1 MVRFQHRSNSALLVE
16 QEAMADE
23 VVRLDKVRRDYL
35 VGDQVTTALG
45 GIDLVIERG
54 EFVAIVGPSGS
65 GKSTMMNLI
74 GCLDRPSAGSVK
86 IAGDS
91 TNELNDNQLT
101 SLRSKAIGFVF
112 QQFQLLPNTTA
123 IENVMAPLLYQGK
136 STKEAKRAAT
146 QMLTQLGL
154 GDRLNFDR
162 NRLSGG
168 QQQRVAIARAL
179 VTSPDIVLAD
189 EPTGALDSKT
199 GAAVIE
205 LLKDLH
211 RDGRTVVLITHDLE
225 IAASAPRRVF
235 LRDGLI
241 ERDER
246 GAR

>member
-1 MVRFQHRSNSALLVE
+1 MV
-16 QEAMADE
+16 DE
-23 VVRLDKVRRDYL
+23 VVRLEKVRRDYL
-35 VGDQVTTALG
+35 VGDQVTTALDG
-45 GIDLVIERG
+45 VDLVINRG

-74 GCLDRPSAGSVK
+74 GCLDRPSAGTVLIS
-86 IAGDS
+86 GDA
-91 TNELNDNQLT
+91 TNELSDNELT
-101 SLRSKAIGFVF
+101 ALRSKAIGFVF

-123 IENVMAPLLYQGK
+123 IENVMAPLLYQGISFKQAKK
-136 STKEAKRAAT
+136 SAAE
-146 QMLTQLGL
+146 MLTQLGL

-199 GAAVIE
+199 GAAVID
-205 LLKDLH
+205 LLKNLH
-211 RDGRTVVLITHDLE
+211 KEGRTIVLITHDLE

-235 LRDGLI
+235 LRDGQI

-246 GAR
+246 GVR

>member
-1 MVRFQHRSNSALLVE
+1 
-16 QEAMADE
+16 MADE

-74 GCLDRPSAGSVK
+74 GCLDRPTAGSVK

-136 STKEAKRAAT
+136 NTKEAKRDAT

-246 GAR
+246 GAK

>member
-1 MVRFQHRSNSALLVE
+1 
-16 QEAMADE
+16 MADE

-35 VGDQVTTALG
+35 VGDQITTALG

>member
-1 MVRFQHRSNSALLVE
+1 
-16 QEAMADE
+16 MANE
-23 VVRLDKVRRDYL
+23 VVRLEKVRRDYL
-35 VGDQVTTALG
+35 VGDQITTALD

-74 GCLDRPSAGSVK
+74 GCLDRPSSGSVL
-86 IAGDS
+86 IAGDA
-91 TNELNDNQLT
+91 TNSLTDNQLT

-123 IENVMAPLLYQGK
+123 IENVMAPLLSQGISSK
-136 STKEAKRAAT
+136 QARRSASEILTK
-146 QMLTQLGL
+146 LGL

-199 GAAVIE
+199 GAAVID
-205 LLKDLH
+205 LLKNLH
-211 RDGRTVVLITHDLE
+211 KEGRTIVLITHDLE

-235 LRDGLI
+235 LRDGQI

-246 GAR
+246 GAS

>member
-1 MVRFQHRSNSALLVE
+1 MANPVVE
-16 QEAMADE
+16 LEN
-23 VVRLDKVRRDYL
+23 VRREYL
-35 VGDQVTTALG
+35 VGDQVTVALD
-45 GIDLVIERG
+45 GIDLLIEHG

-74 GCLDRPSAGSVK
+74 GCLDRPSSGVVK
-86 IAGDS
+86 IASDPTS
-91 TNELNDNQLT
+91 ELNDNQLT

-123 IENVMAPLLYQGK
+123 IENVMAPLLYQGISSK
-136 STKEAKRAAT
+136 QAKQSAT
-146 QMLTQLGL
+146 EMLTRLGL
-154 GDRLNFDR
+154 GERLSFDR

-179 VTSPDIVLAD
+179 VTGPDIVLAD

-199 GAAVIE
+199 GAQVID
-205 LLKDLH
+205 LLKELNQE
-211 RDGRTVVLITHDLE
+211 GRTIILITHDLD

-235 LRDGLI
+235 LRDGRI

-246 GAR
+246 GSK

>member
-1 MVRFQHRSNSALLVE
+1 MVRFQHRSNSVLLVE

-35 VGDQVTTALG
+35 VGDQITTALD

-74 GCLDRPSAGSVK
+74 GCLDRPSAGSVM
-86 IAGDS
+86 ISGDS

>member
-1 MVRFQHRSNSALLVE
+1 MFLPQVNSALRVE
-16 QEAMADE
+16 PEIMADE
-23 VVRLDKVRRDYL
+23 VVRLDKVRREYL
-35 VGDQVTTALG
+35 VGDQITTALG
-45 GIDLVIERG
+45 GVDLVIERG

-74 GCLDRPSAGSVK
+74 GCLDRPSAGSVQ

-91 TNELNDNQLT
+91 TNELSDNKLT
-101 SLRSKAIGFVF
+101 ELRSKAIGFVF

-136 STKEAKRAAT
+136 STKEARKLAT
-146 QMLTQLGL
+146 QILTQLGL

-211 RDGRTVVLITHDLE
+211 REGRTVVLITHDLE

-246 GAR
+246 GVR

>member
-1 MVRFQHRSNSALLVE
+1 
-16 QEAMADE
+16 MANE

-35 VGDQVTTALG
+35 VGDQITTALDG
-45 GIDLVIERG
+45 VDLVIERG

-74 GCLDRPSAGSVK
+74 GCLDRPSSGTVL
-86 IAGDS
+86 IAGDP
-91 TNELNDNQLT
+91 TNELTDNQLT

-123 IENVMAPLLYQGK
+123 IENVMAPLLYQGV
-136 STKEAKRAAT
+136 SSKEAKKAAAK
-146 QMLTQLGL
+146 MLTKLGL

-211 RDGRTVVLITHDLE
+211 KEGRTIVLITHDLE
-225 IAASAPRRVF
+225 IAAKAPRRVF
-235 LRDGLI
+235 LRDGQI

-246 GAR
+246 GIR

>member
-1 MVRFQHRSNSALLVE
+1 VE

-35 VGDQVTTALG
+35 VGDQITTALD

-74 GCLDRPSAGSVK
+74 GCLDRPSAGSVM
-86 IAGDS
+86 ISGDS

>member
-1 MVRFQHRSNSALLVE
+1 
-16 QEAMADE
+16 MADE

-35 VGDQVTTALG
+35 VGDQITTALD

-74 GCLDRPSAGSVK
+74 GCLDRPSAGSVM

-211 RDGRTVVLITHDLE
+211 RDGRTIVLITHDLE

>member
-1 MVRFQHRSNSALLVE
+1 
-16 QEAMADE
+16 MANE

-35 VGDQVTTALG
+35 VGDQVTTALDG
-45 GIDLVIERG
+45 VDLVIERG

-74 GCLDRPSAGSVK
+74 GCLDRPSAGTVF
-86 IAGDS
+86 IAGDP
-91 TNELNDNQLT
+91 TNELTDNELT

-123 IENVMAPLLYQGK
+123 IENVMAPLLYQGI
-136 STKEAKRAAT
+136 SAKEAKKSAS
-146 QMLTQLGL
+146 QMLTKLGL
-154 GDRLNFDR
+154 GDRLNFDQ

-179 VTSPDIVLAD
+179 VTTPDIVLAD

-199 GAAVIE
+199 GAAVID
-205 LLKDLH
+205 LLKQLH
-211 RDGRTVVLITHDLE
+211 KEGRTIVLITHDLE

-235 LRDGLI
+235 LRDGQV

-246 GAR
+246 GAS

>member
-1 MVRFQHRSNSALLVE
+1 MVDSVVE
-16 QEAMADE
+16 LED
-23 VVRLDKVRRDYL
+23 VRREYL
-35 VGDQVTTALG
+35 VGDQQTIALA

-74 GCLDRPSAGSVK
+74 GCLDRPSSGQVK
-86 IAGDS
+86 IAGAA
-91 TNELNDNQLT
+91 TNSLSDNQLT
-101 SLRSKAIGFVF
+101 DLRSKSIGFVF

-123 IENVMAPLLYQGK
+123 LENVMAPLLYQRL
-136 STKEAKRAAT
+136 SSKEARQKAT
-146 QMLTQLGL
+146 EMLEKLGL

-179 VTSPDIVLAD
+179 VTAPDIVLAD

-199 GAAVIE
+199 GAAVID
-205 LLKDLH
+205 LLKQLNQE
-211 RDGRTVVLITHDLE
+211 GRTVVLITHDLE

-235 LRDGLI
+235 LRDGKV

-246 GAR
+246 GVA

>member
-1 MVRFQHRSNSALLVE
+1 
-16 QEAMADE
+16 MANE

-35 VGDQVTTALG
+35 VGDQVTTALDG
-45 GIDLVIERG
+45 VDLVIERG

-74 GCLDRPSAGSVK
+74 GCLDRPSAGTVF
-86 IAGDS
+86 IAGDP
-91 TNELNDNQLT
+91 TNELTDNELT

-123 IENVMAPLLYQGK
+123 IENVMAPLLYQGI
-136 STKEAKRAAT
+136 SAKEAKKSAS
-146 QMLTQLGL
+146 QMLTKLGL

-179 VTSPDIVLAD
+179 VTTPDIVLAD

-199 GAAVIE
+199 GAAVID
-205 LLKDLH
+205 LLKQLH
-211 RDGRTVVLITHDLE
+211 KEGRTIVLITHDLE

-235 LRDGLI
+235 LRDGQI

-246 GAR
+246 GAS

>member
-1 MVRFQHRSNSALLVE
+1 MV
-16 QEAMADE
+16 DE
-23 VVRLDKVRRDYL
+23 VVRLEKVRRDYL
-35 VGDQVTTALG
+35 VGDQVTTALDG
-45 GIDLVIERG
+45 VDLVINRG

-74 GCLDRPSAGSVK
+74 GCLDRPSAGTVLIS
-86 IAGDS
+86 GDA
-91 TNELNDNQLT
+91 TNELSDNELT
-101 SLRSKAIGFVF
+101 ALRSKAIGFVF

-123 IENVMAPLLYQGK
+123 IENVMAPLLYQGISLK
-136 STKEAKRAAT
+136 QAKKAAAE
-146 QMLTQLGL
+146 MLTQLGL

-199 GAAVIE
+199 GAAVID
-205 LLKDLH
+205 LLKNLNKE
-211 RDGRTVVLITHDLE
+211 GRTIVLITHDLE

-235 LRDGLI
+235 LRDGQI

-246 GAR
+246 GVS

>member
-1 MVRFQHRSNSALLVE
+1 
-16 QEAMADE
+16 MADE

-35 VGDQVTTALG
+35 VGDQVTTALDG
-45 GIDLVIERG
+45 VDLVIERG

-74 GCLDRPSAGSVK
+74 GCLDRPSAGSVR
-86 IAGDS
+86 ISGDS
-91 TNELNDNQLT
+91 TNDLSDNKLT
-101 SLRSKAIGFVF
+101 QLRSKAIGFVF

-136 STKEAKRAAT
+136 STKEAKKLAT

-211 RDGRTVVLITHDLE
+211 REGRTIVLITHDLE

-246 GAR
+246 GVS

>member
-1 MVRFQHRSNSALLVE
+1 
-16 QEAMADE
+16 MAKE
-23 VVRLDKVRRDYL
+23 VVRLAKVRRDYL
-35 VGDQVTTALG
+35 VGEQVTTALDG
-45 GIDLVIERG
+45 VDLVINRG

-74 GCLDRPSAGSVK
+74 GCLDRPSSGTVL

-91 TNELNDNQLT
+91 TNELSDNQLT

-123 IENVMAPLLYQGK
+123 IDNVMAPLLYQGM
-136 STKEAKRAAT
+136 STKEAKKAAT
-146 QMLTQLGL
+146 EMLAKLGL
-154 GDRLNFDR
+154 ADRLNFDR

-199 GAAVIE
+199 GAAVID
-205 LLKDLH
+205 LLQQLH
-211 RDGRTVVLITHDLE
+211 REGRTIVLITHDLD

-235 LRDGLI
+235 LRDGKI

-246 GAR
+246 NKK

>member
-1 MVRFQHRSNSALLVE
+1 MVRFQHQLNLVLLVE

-35 VGDQVTTALG
+35 VGDQITTALG

-146 QMLTQLGL
+146 EMLTQLGL

-246 GAR
+246 GAK

>member
-1 MVRFQHRSNSALLVE
+1 MANPVVE
-16 QEAMADE
+16 LEN
-23 VVRLDKVRRDYL
+23 VRREYL
-35 VGDQVTTALG
+35 VGDQVTVALDG
-45 GIDLVIERG
+45 VDLVIERG

-74 GCLDRPSAGSVK
+74 GCLDRPSSGVVK
-86 IAGDS
+86 IASDPTS
-91 TNELNDNQLT
+91 ELNDNQLT

-123 IENVMAPLLYQGK
+123 IENVMAPLLYQGVSSRQAK
-136 STKEAKRAAT
+136 SAAT
-146 QMLTQLGL
+146 EILNRLGL
-154 GDRLNFDR
+154 GERLNFDR

-199 GAAVIE
+199 GAQVIALLQE
-205 LLKDLH
+205 LNQE
-211 RDGRTVVLITHDLE
+211 GRTIILITHDLD

-235 LRDGLI
+235 LRDGRI

-246 GAR
+246 GVK

>member
-1 MVRFQHRSNSALLVE
+1 MVRFQHLSNLVLLVE

-146 QMLTQLGL
+146 AMLTQLGL

>member
-1 MVRFQHRSNSALLVE
+1 MVRFQHRSNSVLLVE

-35 VGDQVTTALG
+35 VGDQITTALD

-74 GCLDRPSAGSVK
+74 GCLDRPSAGSVM
-86 IAGDS
+86 ISGDS

-205 LLKDLH
+205 LLKGLH
-211 RDGRTVVLITHDLE
+211 RDGRTIVLITHDLE